1 MLSVA
6 VIMPNVW
13 SM

>member
-6 VIMPNVW
+6 VKLPLEF
-13 SM
+13 